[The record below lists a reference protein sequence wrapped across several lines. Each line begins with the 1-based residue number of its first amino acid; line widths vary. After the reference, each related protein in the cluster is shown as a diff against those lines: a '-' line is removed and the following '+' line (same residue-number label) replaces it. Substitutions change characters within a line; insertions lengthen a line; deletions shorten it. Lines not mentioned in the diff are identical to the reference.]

1 MSIRMRLREEHA
13 QATVEMA
20 VVTPVLLVLA
30 LIVYNVMI
38 FASAVARFD
47 RVVPDIVLA
56 HAVASEGEG
65 DESSVDASA
74 TVQTQILNA
83 MEGYDLQIEVSSEQ
97 GAEASDGGLL
107 SLSGTFRTYTCT
119 MHYEPWPTSLSIA
132 GVPLGAPT
140 TLSHERTVTV
150 DPWRPGGGHV
160 TAVSSYIAYARAL
173 NRLGWTPAEFAVA
186 ESFVVRLRGMLGRRP
201 VAANGLPLVMA
212 FPRCSSVHTCFMAYP
227 IDIAFIDRDGNILAR
242 YENVCPWRMCS
253 CPGAWAALERSSIIV
268 STPALQRVPA

>member
-1 MSIRMRLREEHA
+1 MSIRMRLREERA

-56 HAVASEGEG
+56 HAVASEEG
-65 DESSVDASA
+65 DESSADASA

-107 SLSGTFRTYTCT
+107 SYPVRLGPTPAPCT
-119 MHYEPWPTSLSIA
+119 MS
-132 GVPLGAPT
+132 
-140 TLSHERTVTV
+140 
-150 DPWRPGGGHV
+150 
-160 TAVSSYIAYARAL
+160 
-173 NRLGWTPAEFAVA
+173 
-186 ESFVVRLRGMLGRRP
+186 LGRLLS
-201 VAANGLPLVMA
+201 ASLA
-212 FPRCSSVHTCFMAYP
+212 FRWGRRQRCRTS
-227 IDIAFIDRDGNILAR
+227 AR
-242 YENVCPWRMCS
+242 
-253 CPGAWAALERSSIIV
+253 
-268 STPALQRVPA
+268 

>member
-1 MSIRMRLREEHA
+1 MSIRMRLREERA

-65 DESSVDASA
+65 DESSADASA

-132 GVPLGAPT
+132 GVADNVVARACGDGRSMA
-140 TLSHERTVTV
+140 S
-150 DPWRPGGGHV
+150 GGGHV
-160 TAVSSYIAYARAL
+160 TAVSSYIVYARAL
-173 NRLGWTPAEFAVA
+173 NRLGWTPAEFVVA

-242 YENVCPWRMCS
+242 YENVRPWRMCS
-253 CPGAWAALERSSIIV
+253 CPGAWAVLERPSIIV

>member
-1 MSIRMRLREEHA
+1 MRLREERA

-30 LIVYNVMI
+30 LIVYNVMV

-65 DESSVDASA
+65 DESSADASA

-97 GAEASDGGLL
+97 GAKALDGGLL

-140 TLSHERTVTV
+140 TLSHERAVTV
-150 DPWRPGGGHV
+150 DPW
-160 TAVSSYIAYARAL
+160 
-173 NRLGWTPAEFAVA
+173 
-186 ESFVVRLRGMLGRRP
+186 RP

-227 IDIAFIDRDGNILAR
+227 VDIAFIDRDGNVLAR
-242 YENVCPWRMCS
+242 YENVRPWHMCS
-253 CPGAWAALERSSIIV
+253 CPGAWAVLERPSILA
-268 STPALQRVPA
+268 TPPALQQVPA

>member
-1 MSIRMRLREEHA
+1 MSIRMRLREERA
-13 QATVEMA
+13 QATVEIA

-38 FASAVARFD
+38 YASAVARFD

-56 HAVASEGEG
+56 PSGEG

-74 TVQTQILNA
+74 TVRTQILNA
-83 MEGYDLQIEVSSEQ
+83 MEGYTLQIEVSSEQ

-140 TLSHERTVTV
+140 TLSHERAVTV
-150 DPWRPGGGHV
+150 DPWRPG
-160 TAVSSYIAYARAL
+160 
-173 NRLGWTPAEFAVA
+173 
-186 ESFVVRLRGMLGRRP
+186 VVM
-201 VAANGLPLVMA
+201 
-212 FPRCSSVHTCFMAYP
+212 
-227 IDIAFIDRDGNILAR
+227 
-242 YENVCPWRMCS
+242 
-253 CPGAWAALERSSIIV
+253 
-268 STPALQRVPA
+268 

>member
-1 MSIRMRLREEHA
+1 MSIRMRLREERA

-56 HAVASEGEG
+56 HAVASE
-65 DESSVDASA
+65 SSADASA

-140 TLSHERTVTV
+140 TLSHERAVTV
-150 DPWRPGGGHV
+150 DPWRPG
-160 TAVSSYIAYARAL
+160 
-173 NRLGWTPAEFAVA
+173 
-186 ESFVVRLRGMLGRRP
+186 VVM
-201 VAANGLPLVMA
+201 
-212 FPRCSSVHTCFMAYP
+212 
-227 IDIAFIDRDGNILAR
+227 
-242 YENVCPWRMCS
+242 
-253 CPGAWAALERSSIIV
+253 
-268 STPALQRVPA
+268 